1 MLTTWFSTQVLPA
14 ILSAVSGAAAG
25 AILAGW
31 DKLAARLLL
40 SKLGP
45 SVKTVYNIIDP
56 ILEGSLQGWK
66 DSDIDT
72 AVSLAVEVAYD
83 GKLSVDEINR
93 IVKLISQRWVPQV
106 GSDKI
111 ARGLIGEKEFA
122 VAEQIRSAVDSKS
135 INAPETLLLLKK
147 LYVG

>member
-1 MLTTWFSTQVLPA
+1 MLTAWFSTQILPA
-14 ILSAVSGAAAG
+14 IISAASGAAAG
-25 AILAGW
+25 ALLAGW
-31 DKLAARLLL
+31 DKLAAKLVL

-45 SVKTVYNIIDP
+45 SVKIVYNIIDP

-72 AVSLAVEVAYD
+72 AISLAVEIAYD
-83 GKLSVDEINR
+83 GKLSVDEINKIVR
-93 IVKLISQRWVPQV
+93 IISQKWVPQI
-106 GSDKI
+106 GTDKI
-111 ARGLIGEKEFA
+111 AKGLIGEKELA
-122 VAEQIRSAVDSKS
+122 VAKEIRSAVDSKS